1 MDIEGSHII
10 ITGAASGIGR
20 SLALH
25 LADLGGKVA
34 GIDISASGLDDLKKA
49 NPTITTYECD
59 ISTGDAVQLV
69 IDNICA
75 DFHSVDILINNAGVM
90 HSEPIVKM
98 GEGGF
103 ESHDFSEWDR
113 ILSVNLSGYFY
124 MTTCVVEKMVSERT
138 KGLII
143 NFSSIS
149 AQGNA
154 GQSAYA
160 ASKAGVEALTKT
172 WSKEFGY
179 LGIRSAAI
187 APGFIDT
194 PGTHAAINEATVKSW
209 SRKVPLKRLGTID
222 EVVNAVT
229 MIINNDY
236 FNGRVLQLDGG
247 LVI

>member
-1 MDIEGSHII
+1 MNIEGSKII
-10 ITGAASGIGR
+10 ITGAANGIGKA
-20 SLALH
+20 LAISF
-25 LADLGGKVA
+25 AEMGGRVAAIDLSVDGLEELKKTNP
-34 GIDISASGLDDLKKA
+34 DIS
-49 NPTITTYECD
+49 IYECD
-59 ISTGDAVQLV
+59 ISVSDAVQHV
-69 IDNICA
+69 IEDICE
-75 DFHSVDILINNAGVM
+75 DFPSIDILINNAGIMYSAPV
-90 HSEPIVKM
+90 VKM
-98 GEGGF
+98 GEKGF
-103 ESHDFSEWDR
+103 ESHDFEEWDR

-124 MTTCVVEKMVSERT
+124 MSACVLKKMISERT

-172 WSKEFGY
+172 WAKEFGY
-179 LGIRSAAI
+179 LGIRSTAI

-209 SRKVPLKRLGTID
+209 SRKVPLKRLGAID

-236 FNGRVLQLDGG
+236 FNGRILQLDGG